1 MANFRRLFLPGAT
14 WFFTVATWQRRPLLT
29 DPRVLSALGS
39 ALREV
44 RQTLPF
50 SMPAHV
56 VLPDHLHVV
65 WTLPEG
71 DTDYPRRWS
80 MIKRITS
87 QLAAIPPVARSRS
100 MVARREAGLWQRRYW
115 EHLIRDDDDLHRH
128 IDYIHLNPVE
138 HGHAARASAWPH
150 SSFPRY
156 VRKGTYGPDWGAV
169 TDPEALNFGEP

>member
-1 MANFRRLFLPGAT
+1 
-14 WFFTVATWQRRPLLT
+14 
-29 DPRVLSALGS
+29 
-39 ALREV
+39 
-44 RQTLPF
+44 
-50 SMPAHV
+50 MPAHV

-128 IDYIHLNPVE
+128 IDYIHLNPVK

-156 VRKGTYGPDWGAV
+156 VRKGTYGPDWGAT
-169 TDPEALNFGEP
+169 TDPDAVNFGEP